1 MRWIVRLAAL
11 LGVTLAAAAVAGVW
25 LLRTSLPPEPARYSS
40 DGVSG
45 LVEIRYDSRR
55 RPFVRAGSLADALF
69 AQGWLH
75 ARERLWQMELLR
87 RAGRGRL
94 AEGLGA
100 GMLDADRELW
110 TAGVP
115 QLGAELQANASAFLS
130 DQADAYVAG
139 VNAGIAT
146 LKGLPPEFVVAGLP
160 QPSWQPA
167 DVFAIGALMA
177 HQSANN
183 AANERLRLALAA
195 VLDPVLFQAFLPD
208 ETALTEPFPY
218 VLTAQLEREDAVALA
233 DAGAALRSLDARLMP
248 AAALGSSGWVV
259 ASDRSASARPL
270 FAFDSHDDLSMP
282 NLFYEVHL
290 FFGDQQIRGW
300 SVAGLPGV
308 INGFNR
314 TVAWGLT
321 NIGDTQDLFVEEFHP
336 DDPDLVRGP
345 DGWYPVRLERVEIP
359 VAGRTSPEVLE
370 IRHSRHGP
378 IVLDDPPLALRWTGH
393 DIGRLGMDAF
403 LAMNLAEDWPAFEAA
418 LGQLPAP
425 STNVTYADVHGTIAF
440 RTAGLLPVRKR
451 GAGLLP
457 QIGADAG
464 AGWTG
469 YVAMAQMPRRVNP
482 PAGFL
487 AAANARVAAHGP
499 LVSADNAPG
508 YRAQRLHE
516 VLSAGAAFTL
526 DDMQQLQLD
535 WHNTQAQRLLPS
547 LLDALEGAA
556 LSNQAAAA
564 AGLLRSWQ
572 DNPVNAPDLAGPVI
586 YEHFYIALAEAVFGP
601 ALPAELFSRLLASNY
616 VLNHALDRVLLDE
629 SSPWWNG
636 RRRDTVADAFHAAV
650 AAAAARL
657 GGAPSSWRW
666 DGVQRVALHHELA
679 GEIPLAGGLLNR
691 HRPWGGGPAT
701 LGRARYRYHQPFL
714 ARAGATV
721 RVVAEL
727 GSRIEARAIIPGG
740 QAGHP
745 LSSHYAD
752 QFPAWL
758 DGVLEPLAP
767 TPEDVAGPADL
778 LVPASG
784 PDR

>member
-1 MRWIVRLAAL
+1 MRWIVRLGAL
-11 LGVTLAAAAVAGVW
+11 LGVSLIAAAVAGVW
-25 LLRTSLPPEPARYSS
+25 LLRTSLPPGPARYPS
-40 DGVSG
+40 DGVAG
-45 LVEIRYDSRR
+45 LVEIRYDARR

-75 ARERLWQMELLR
+75 ARDRLWQMELLR

-115 QLGAELQANASAFLS
+115 QLGAELQANASAFLA
-130 DQADAYVAG
+130 DQVDAYVAG

-146 LKGLPPEFVVAGLP
+146 LNGRPPEFVVAGLP
-160 QPSWQPA
+160 QPAWQPA
-167 DVFAIGALMA
+167 DVFGIGALMA

-183 AANERLRLALAA
+183 ADNERLRLALAA
-195 VLDPVLFQAFLPD
+195 VLEPARFQAFLPD
-208 ETALTEPFPY
+208 EAALTEPFPD
-218 VLTAQLEREDAVALA
+218 VLAARLEPGDAVALL

-259 ASDRSASARPL
+259 AAQRSASAQPL
-270 FAFDSHDDLSMP
+270 FAFDSHDDLSLP

-314 TVAWGLT
+314 SIAWGLT
-321 NIGDTQDLFVEEFHP
+321 NIGDTQDLFVEEYHP
-336 DDPDLVRGP
+336 DDPDLLRGP
-345 DGWYPVRLERVEIP
+345 DGWYPVRLEQVAIP
-359 VAGRTSPEVLE
+359 VAGRPTPEVLQ

-378 IVLDDPPLALRWTGH
+378 IVHDDPPLALRWTGH
-393 DIGRLGMDAF
+393 DIGGLGMDAF

-418 LGQLPAP
+418 LAQLPAP
-425 STNVTYADVHGTIAF
+425 STNVTYADAHGTIAF
-440 RTAGLLPVRKR
+440 RTAGLLPVRKS

-457 QIGADAG
+457 QVGADPD

-469 YVAMAQMPRRVNP
+469 YVATADMPRRVNP
-482 PAGFL
+482 PMGYL

-508 YRAQRLHE
+508 YRAQRLHT
-516 VLSAGAAFTL
+516 VLSAAADFTL
-526 DDMQQLQLD
+526 DDMQQLQVD
-535 WHNTQAQRLLPS
+535 WHNTQAQRLLPI
-547 LLDALEGAA
+547 LLDELEAAA
-556 LSNQAAAA
+556 LSGRAAAA
-564 AGLLRSWQ
+564 AGLLRAWRQ
-572 DNPVNAPDLAGPVI
+572 NPVNAPDLAGPVI
-586 YEHFYIALAEAVFGP
+586 YEHFYVALAQAVFGP
-601 ALPAELFSRLLASNY
+601 ALPAELLTRLLASNY
-616 VLNHALDRVLLDE
+616 LLNHTLDRVLLDA

-636 RRRDTVADAFHAAV
+636 RRRDTVAAAFHTAV
-650 AAAAARL
+650 AAAAERL
-657 GGAPSSWRW
+657 GGTPSRWRW
-666 DGVQRVALHHELA
+666 DGVQRVALRHELA
-679 GEIPLAGGLLNR
+679 GEIPLLGGLLNR
-691 HRPWGGGPAT
+691 DRPWGGGPAT

-727 GSRIEARAIIPGG
+727 GPRIEARAIIPGG
-740 QAGHP
+740 QSGHP

-758 DGVLEPLAP
+758 DGLLEPLAP
-767 TPEDVAGPADL
+767 SPEAVPGPADL
-778 LVPASG
+778 LVPPG
-784 PDR
+784 RPD